1 MVVAAL
7 ITLMI
12 ALAWPVPRLMA
23 GLTTFR
29 RAPRAAL
36 FVWQATAISA
46 VLAALF
52 AAPSALPYLLG
63 PSYTV
68 RDHAVE
74 TGVAVLATGL
84 VAGRLL
90 TSGHRVGTQLRANRR
105 RHRALVDLLAAP
117 QEQPA
122 GRRGGHMRVIEHPTP
137 TAYCVP
143 GVRRRVVLTQGTL
156 DALPEQELTAVLAH
170 ERAHLVARH
179 DLILEFFTVV
189 HEAVP
194 PFVRSEA
201 ALREVNL
208 LIEVLAD
215 RAAVRAAGVM
225 ATARAIVGMASGG
238 VKPEGTLAM
247 GSSPSSARARIE
259 LLEPG
264 PVAGLPPKVAA
275 VLMYVFA
282 ASIVLMPIALL
293 ALAWSTA

>member
-7 ITLMI
+7 LALTI

-29 RAPRAAL
+29 RAPLAAL
-36 FVWQATAISA
+36 IVWQATTIAA

-52 AAPSALPYLLG
+52 AAPAALPYVIGPTYELG
-63 PSYTV
+63 GSALYV
-68 RDHAVE
+68 
-74 TGVAVLATGL
+74 GVAITVTGL
-84 VAGRLL
+84 IAGRLIL
-90 TSGHRVGTQLRANRR
+90 SGHRVGTRLRANRR
-105 RHRALVDLLAAP
+105 RHRLLVDLLAVPPDSSASH
-117 QEQPA
+117 A
-122 GRRGGHMRVIEHPTP
+122 AHMRVIEHPTP

-156 DALPEQELTAVLAH
+156 DALPEKELEAVLAH

-194 PFVRSEA
+194 AFVRSEA

-215 RAAVRAAGVM
+215 RAAVRASGIV
-225 ATARAIVGMASGG
+225 ATARAIVDMASGSSR
-238 VKPEGTLAM
+238 PEGTLAM
-247 GSSPSSARARIE
+247 STSPSSAKLRIG

-264 PVAGLPPKVAA
+264 PVAGLPAPVASS
-275 VLMYVFA
+275 VMYLFA
-282 ASIVLMPIALL
+282 ASVVAMPVALL
-293 ALAWSTA
+293 VLAWATV